1 MPDNS
6 RRFLNVLM
14 DQNNKCNLR
23 CVMCGFSDPRV
34 RDIPKYDMPFWLFE
48 KIAREVF
55 PRAKYLALSC
65 LTEPLMT
72 RDFPQRLDL
81 LKRYTVPCTDIIT
94 NGMLLNETVIL
105 KMIDA
110 RVSRLA
116 VSIDGA
122 NAATYESV
130 RIGAKFDKLTDNIK
144 MFNRIKKQT
153 GSELPKLRMNHVI
166 SGLNIDGFR
175 QFLDFAESMGV
186 QAIDVRTIIPFQNVG
201 YRQDDENS
209 FFQKIEMIREDL
221 RRWTQKTGVEDV
233 GYLRYRS
240 EEISMED
247 EAGKRM
253 TCRRPWDTVA
263 IHANGDVL
271 PCITW
276 TRRPCGNMAT
286 KSFEDIWDGSAY
298 NAIREEFEKRKPGV
312 DCLHCT
318 IKKRDGEREDDCY
331 FAMLNKRPPKK
342 PFAVISAELAGKIL
356 GGCGLR
362 R

>member
-1 MPDNS
+1 MRGDS
-6 RRFLNVLM
+6 GRFLNVLM

-72 RDFPQRLDL
+72 KDFPQRLDL
-81 LKRYTVPCTDIIT
+81 LKVYTVPFTDIIT
-94 NGMLLNETVIL
+94 NGILLNETVIL
-105 KMIDA
+105 KLIDA
-110 RVSRLA
+110 GVSRLA
-116 VSIDGA
+116 LSIDGA
-122 NAATYESV
+122 DPATYESV

-153 GSELPKLRMNHVI
+153 RSELPKLRMNHVI
-166 SGLNIDGFR
+166 SGLNIDRFR
-175 QFLDFAESMGV
+175 EFLDFAESMEV

-201 YRQDDENS
+201 YRQDDEDS
-209 FFQKIEMIREDL
+209 FFQKIELIREDL
-221 RRWTQKTGVEDV
+221 RLWTLRTGVEDA
-233 GYLRYRS
+233 GYLRHKP

-247 EAGKRM
+247 DAGRRM

-276 TRRPCGNMAT
+276 TRQPCGNMAAET
-286 KSFEDIWDGSAY
+286 FEDIWNGSVY
-298 NAIREEFEKRKPGV
+298 NAIRAEFEERKPGV
-312 DCLHCT
+312 DCLYCSM
-318 IKKRDGEREDDCY
+318 KKKDVEVEDDCY
-331 FAMLNKRPPKK
+331 FDMLNKRPPKR
-342 PFAVISAELAGKIL
+342 PFAVMFAELAGKIL
-356 GGCGLR
+356 AGCGLR
-362 R
+362 H